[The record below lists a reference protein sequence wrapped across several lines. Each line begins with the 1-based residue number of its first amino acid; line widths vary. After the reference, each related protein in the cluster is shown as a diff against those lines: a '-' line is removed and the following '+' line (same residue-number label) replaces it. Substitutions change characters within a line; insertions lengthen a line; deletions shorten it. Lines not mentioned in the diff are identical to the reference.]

1 MCALALQ
8 SQLPCLHRGSS
19 NELARPRRGC
29 AKLNTCNMQRATGS
43 THLSLSVAG
52 ERMISHS
59 AAVNCFAKSA
69 KNVSALSPARH
80 RGVLSLGLA
89 CCAAAFASSFIAA
102 VVWWVC
108 RTAHRPI
115 CSAELIH
122 RRPRWF
128 LAGDLP
134 LLPPPRRAA
143 HYHKLQR
150 DRLADLGQR
159 VRTAALQVP
168 WACCYGPLLY
178 T

>member
-1 MCALALQ
+1 MVAAGAMCALALQ
-8 SQLPCLHRGSS
+8 SQLPCLQRGSS
-19 NELARPRRGC
+19 NELATPRRGC
-29 AKLNTCNMQRATGS
+29 AKLNTCNMQHATGS

-122 RRPRWF
+122 R
-128 LAGDLP
+128 
-134 LLPPPRRAA
+134 
-143 HYHKLQR
+143 
-150 DRLADLGQR
+150 
-159 VRTAALQVP
+159 
-168 WACCYGPLLY
+168 
-178 T
+178 